1 MEQTLD
7 RTIQALGKLL
17 EDKKIALGVCGS
29 VAIYKSLELIRI
41 LQKLGA
47 TVRVVMSKGACDF
60 VQPLL
65 FETLSHHNVLTQNT
79 QSWGETPCNHI
90 ELATWADL
98 FIIAPCTAN
107 TINKIAYG
115 IADNILLESFL
126 AFDKLKLIA
135 PAANTKMLEN
145 PATTES
151 LKILQTREIVLIT
164 PQCKELAC
172 QTIGNGA
179 LAEPLEMSFA
189 IVRAFYKNPFWKQCC
204 VCISGGSSRE
214 NIDAVRFLSNYSSG
228 KMGASIALA
237 AYFLGA
243 KVEFISS
250 QFPFIL
256 PLKVKVKK
264 VESTQDY
271 LQAIQ
276 KWQNTESKMQNLDSK
291 DTKSFL
297 FMSAAISDYIPKNR
311 ATQKLKKQEI
321 GEKWNLLL
329 IENQDILATIV
340 KRQKTIG
347 FKLESQNGTSHAKKA
362 LKQKGLDAICLNTI
376 TPNHNPL
383 NAEDNQL
390 LWITDASIKDL
401 GLCDKLSL
409 AFKILE
415 QARYL

>member
-7 RTIQALGKLL
+7 RTIQALGNLL
-17 EDKKIALGVCGS
+17 KGKKIALGVCGS

-47 TVRVVMSKGACDF
+47 NVRVVMSKGAKDF

-65 FETLSHHNVLTQNT
+65 FEALSRHSVLTQDT

-90 ELATWADL
+90 ELSTWADL

-107 TINKIAYG
+107 TLNKIAYG
-115 IADNILLESFL
+115 IADNVLLESFL

-135 PAANTKMLEN
+135 LAANTKMLEN
-145 PATTES
+145 PATAES
-151 LKILQTREIVLIT
+151 LRILQTREIALIA

-179 LAEPLEMSFA
+179 LAEPLEISFA
-189 IVRAFYKNPFWKQCC
+189 IVRTFYKNPFWKQCR
-204 VCISGGSSRE
+204 VCISGGGSRE
-214 NIDAVRFLSNYSSG
+214 NIDAVRFVSNYSSG

-237 AYFLGA
+237 SYFLGA
-243 KVEFISS
+243 EVEFISS
-250 QFPFIL
+250 QSPFIL
-256 PLKVKVKK
+256 PLEVKFKK

-271 LQAIQ
+271 LQAI
-276 KWQNTESKMQNLDSK
+276 KIWQNAESKMQSLDSK
-291 DTKSFL
+291 NTQSFL

-311 ATQKLKKQEI
+311 VTQKLKKQEI
-321 GEKWNLLL
+321 GEKWNLCL
-329 IENQDILATIV
+329 IENQDILATIP
-340 KRQKTIG
+340 KSQKTIG
-347 FKLESQNGTSHAKKA
+347 FKLESQNGVENAKKT

-376 TPNHNPL
+376 TQSHNPL

-390 LWITDASIKDL
+390 LWITDTSVKDL
-401 GLCDKLSL
+401 GFCDKLSL

-415 QARYL
+415 QAHHL